1 MNKILKDIIEQ
12 RKGHYC
18 HVIETSDVLNLQSTI
33 ESLYDE
39 LIKDYTFDEVVDFI
53 SSIQIIYFNEECD
66 NIDDENAVYAF
77 DVKEFIKQ
85 L

>member
-1 MNKILKDIIEQ
+1 MDKILKDIIKK
-12 RKGHYC
+12 RNGHYW
-18 HVIETSDVLNLQSTI
+18 HVIETSDVWSLQSTL

-39 LIKDYTFDEVVDFI
+39 LIKDYTVDEVCNFL
-53 SSIQIIYFNEECD
+53 SSIQIIYFNEDGD

>member
-1 MNKILKDIIEQ
+1 MDKILKDIIKK
-12 RKGHYC
+12 RNGHYC
-18 HVIETSDVLNLQSTI
+18 HVIETSDVWSLQSTL

-39 LIKDYTFDEVVDFI
+39 LIKDYTFDEVCNFL
-53 SSIQIIYFNEECD
+53 SSIQIIYFNEDGD